1 MRQLKTKKKVTTA
14 EKRRLFRLFLL
25 VGFVFLL
32 ILSTYTLSQRFSSY
46 LEARTALSAEEE
58 KLAAR
63 RLDYQESLKMYEE
76 SQSSLQMEKLA
87 REELGMVKPG
97 ETVYRLTP
105 DLIPPSSSP
114 SPEPT
119 GSTFWQRMWQVIS
132 SFFSGI
138 FR

>member
-1 MRQLKTKKKVTTA
+1 MKQVKPKKKITPQ

-25 VGFVFLL
+25 FGCAFLL
-32 ILSTYTLSQRFSSY
+32 VLSAYTLSQRFSSY

-58 KLAAR
+58 KLASAQ
-63 RLDYQESLKMYEE
+63 LEYKENMNLYEE

-105 DLIPPSSSP
+105 DLVPPSSP
-114 SPEPT
+114 SPEAT
-119 GSTFWQRMWQVIS
+119 GLTFWQRMWQAIS
-132 SFFSGI
+132 SFFAGI